1 MLSSVHI
8 TPNSPHA
15 WALATTAMIF
25 EMNSHRHDLLAGT
38 VATPDGE
45 KTGKRLLSQGWDVN
59 NRDDLLRTLTWLQFK
74 GHRTEFD
81 QLGVQVDALT
91 EQQFLTVEAAA
102 QSNPRALNQ
111 LEITLKNYRALGT
124 KGILAWDLVRY
135 IAVCRWG
142 YLAGYWSET
151 EAWDHIMPAALRLQQ
166 TFASW
171 QDLQND
177 FLIGREYWSLQET
190 QLKGARFHAIYDR
203 FLQDPSSPWNANPWA
218 MDLKVVTP
226 LPIAAN

>member
-135 IAVCRWG
+135 IAGVSLGDISPVTGPRQKPGITSCPPLCGCNKPSLLGKICRTTFSSG
-142 YLAGYWSET
+142 GNTGRCRRLRSKERDFTPFMTAYFRIQAVRG
-151 EAWDHIMPAALRLQQ
+151 MPIPGQW
-166 TFASW
+166 T
-171 QDLQND
+171 
-177 FLIGREYWSLQET
+177 
-190 QLKGARFHAIYDR
+190 
-203 FLQDPSSPWNANPWA
+203 
-218 MDLKVVTP
+218 
-226 LPIAAN
+226 